1 MNTFIKDIRLYTREL
16 CINTNIRP
24 IVLAVA
30 TLTIYLVFLFI
41 SNREL
46 FLLVFHIN
54 GMDDYST
61 KGEFIAR
68 LETLQISRMNML
80 IPIVAFG
87 IFLNTLT
94 GQVTKN
100 IENRLLPVSSGVR
113 VLSVTII
120 TIMAILISS
129 AIVVLLD
136 HIVIAIM
143 RYRFWDMLVD
153 FRHAQGDLYYK
164 LRPDC
169 ILSSSF
175 IYPLNL
181 SNWLTIIF
189 LAPFLTFCAL
199 LSRMVFYRNS
209 FLKTALVIAAILGI
223 IFLFGYIQ
231 ASQIQSSFIRVDNSL
246 FGSIYTWILMICLP
260 LAVFFAFKE
269 REG

>member
-1 MNTFIKDIRLYTREL
+1 
-16 CINTNIRP
+16 
-24 IVLAVA
+24 
-30 TLTIYLVFLFI
+30 
-41 SNREL
+41 
-46 FLLVFHIN
+46 
-54 GMDDYST
+54 
-61 KGEFIAR
+61 
-68 LETLQISRMNML
+68 
-80 IPIVAFG
+80 
-87 IFLNTLT
+87 
-94 GQVTKN
+94 
-100 IENRLLPVSSGVR
+100 
-113 VLSVTII
+113 
-120 TIMAILISS
+120 AILISS

-164 LRPDC
+164 LRSDC

-189 LAPFLTFCAL
+189 LAPFYTFCAL

-231 ASQIQSSFIRVDNSL
+231 ANQIQYSFVRVDNCL
-246 FGSIYTWILMICLP
+246 FGSIYAWILMICLP